1 MTKAIIATLIFI
13 GFYALLMW
21 TLFNV
26 LSGCALVNDWGHP
39 DCLTPLDIIRGQS

>member
-1 MTKAIIATLIFI
+1 MTKAIIATLVFM

-26 LSGCALVNDWGHP
+26 LTGCALVNDWAHP
-39 DCLTPLDIIRGQS
+39 DCITPLDLMRG